1 MTAPIALALLGAGLV
16 LMVSAYRNESPIDV
30 TLKAL
35 GRQTSVAKLGAGGAA
50 IGLGGA
56 GSTSSGGSTAGGSG
70 PSPSAGGGG
79 GGGSW

>member
-1 MTAPIALALLGAGLV
+1 MTAPLALALLGAGLV

-50 IGLGGA
+50 FGLGG
-56 GSTSSGGSTAGGSG
+56 GSTSSGSGNGGGPGSG
-70 PSPSAGGGG
+70 AGGGG